1 MRLAEILKEIERE
14 ASRSRCRGRRWAR
27 RGERA
32 TLDEMSREEILQ
44 AALALP
50 PDERVRLS
58 VELLESVEPAEGGL
72 SAAWLAEIERRDAAL
87 ARGEVETVDADE
99 VLAEY
104 GMRLDP

>member
-1 MRLAEILKEIERE
+1 
-14 ASRSRCRGRRWAR
+14 
-27 RGERA
+27 
-32 TLDEMSREEILQ
+32 MSREEILQ

-58 VELLESVEPAEGGL
+58 VELLDSVEPDEGGL
-72 SAAWLAEIERRDAAL
+72 SAEWLAEIERRDAAL